1 MAMHESTEPTI
12 RVTEADTKTDTLVCV
27 DVDSN
32 IWINRGFPR
41 NTDTGIVDKEV
52 MRNLSG
58 PPYVFVANELTLIDD
73 KHTQG
78 MVFHNV
84 RVIFMHAG
92 RRSDQPWVFS
102 SLDDGYPVVET
113 VEKTNAYL
121 QEQGE
126 GPIQVVLGC
135 NNYPEQP
142 LGIKIGDFPPNSGIV
157 YAVGE
162 TVQLMSACMSDSA
175 QIKFTAYA
183 HDFWGIDE
191 LSVAQQI
198 RVVATH

>member
-1 MAMHESTEPTI
+1 MHEFTEPPI
-12 RVTEADTKTDTLVCV
+12 RVTEADAETDTLVCV
-27 DVDSN
+27 DIGSN

-58 PPYVFVANELTLIDD
+58 PPYVFVVDELTLIDNE
-73 KHTQG
+73 HPQG
-78 MVFHNV
+78 VQLFNV
-84 RVIFMHAG
+84 MVIFMHAG

-113 VEKTNAYL
+113 VQKTNAYL
-121 QEQGE
+121 KEQGE
-126 GPIQVVLGC
+126 GPIEVVLGC
-135 NNYPEQP
+135 NDYPEQP
-142 LGIKIGDFPPNSGIV
+142 LGIKVGDFPPNSGIV

-175 QIKFTAYA
+175 QIKFTAKA
-183 HDFWGIDE
+183 NDFWGLDV

-198 RVVATH
+198 TEW